1 MFKKKCALPCEL
13 IKYQHFIVLT
23 ICVSLSHH
31 FKKRSKSIMFF
42 FSLVHRKQQ
51 IGATSGH
58 YYERKTLD

>member
-1 MFKKKCALPCEL
+1 MFLKKCALPCEL

-58 YYERKTLD
+58 YNERKTLD